1 MVPRRL
7 SPIVLSGLLTTIGL
21 GLASCEKVPLLA
33 PAGTVITMVSTTN
46 VLPINGATD
55 VVAVLIENGSTG
67 TGTGNNA
74 ATGSSG
80 TPVHNGTL
88 VSFTTSLGK
97 IEPAEARTNNG
108 RVTVK
113 FTADGRS
120 GTATVT
126 AYSGAARQTLQ
137 VLIGGAA
144 AERVLVTANPTSLP
158 STGGT
163 STVTARVED
172 ASGNPLLGVPV
183 AFTTTSGTLSPV
195 SAVTNDAGL
204 ASVALTTNAAATVT
218 ATAGGKQGN
227 AALTLRSA
235 SSLSLSIPAG
245 SVTVGAPTTFT
256 ITPQSGVTGGG
267 LSNVVVR
274 FGDGASRNLG
284 TITSAT
290 TVAHIYSSVGIHD
303 VTVSST
309 DPDGQIVGASG
320 SVAVVGFQITLTA
333 SPANTGPNAGI
344 NFTVGGIPAGVSIS
358 GVDWDFGDGTQH
370 SKSTTQSTSTTY
382 SYPNRGSFVA
392 VVTVRP
398 TYGPSRT
405 ASVPV
410 TISGPF

>member
-158 STGGT
+158 SAGGT

-290 TVAHIYSSVGIHD
+290 TVAYIYGSQGIFD
-303 VTVSST
+303 ITVSST
-309 DPDGQIVGASG
+309 DADGSPVTASG
-320 SVAVVGFQITLTA
+320 SVAVVGFTITATA
-333 SPANTGPNAGI
+333 SPSSGALGTVMT
-344 NFTVGGIPAGVSIS
+344 FTVSGVPAGVSVES
-358 GVDWDFGDGTQH
+358 VTWDFGNGPPR
-370 SKSTTQSTSTTY
+370 TTSSTST
-382 SYPNRGSFVA
+382 SYEYPQRGSYT
-392 VVTVRP
+392 VVITLRP
-398 TYGPSRT
+398 THGPSRT
-405 ASVPV
+405 ATVNASV
-410 TISGPF
+410 F